1 MTVGDG
7 RSLDDEIELLNIELT
22 RATATLTAK
31 EDEIRRL
38 KAAAVDRENEMAGLV
53 GLLRGMEARAVVA
66 ELQAAVRGMEGGD
79 DAELMRG

>member
-1 MTVGDG
+1 M
-7 RSLDDEIELLNIELT
+7 
-22 RATATLTAK
+22 
-31 EDEIRRL
+31 
-38 KAAAVDRENEMAGLV
+38 DRENEMAGLV